1 MKKLALF
8 LAILMAVCSFSA
20 ISVDAGELFVSAGTT
35 TLPDE
40 GSESSMLIGW
50 TYKDDTDT
58 VVLAPGASFTAESDV
73 TLEPLYLDMTMVSGA
88 SVRTAAP
95 AGLRFTTNLNE
106 PQYQALVATG
116 VKFELGTIIA
126 PNDYITDEFTYAA
139 LKDAGKDCLK
149 IPCKIFWG
157 LTDDVRTYTGVI
169 SNLYEDNYNR
179 EFSARAYVTVTYT
192 DGSEKTFY
200 SAFDKSAN
208 TRTAYGVSCAALAD
222 SSANLSEAASA
233 VLQKYFDSVG
243 IDIAYAKPVVG
254 NAPDTPTNSIKNA
267 GYSISHSWL
276 CQYDPNVPTI
286 FKNDRGY
293 QITITVTAAEGV
305 EFTKNTIVRLRGK
318 VIKEGAITRE
328 SNKITIIQRHPLGD
342 YTWGY

>member
-8 LAILMAVCSFSA
+8 LAIFMAVCSFSA
-20 ISVDAGELFVSAGTT
+20 VSISADELFVSAGTT
-35 TLPDE
+35 TLPGE
-40 GSESSMLIGW
+40 GTESSMLIGW
-50 TYKDDTDT
+50 TYKDGTDT
-58 VVLAPGASFTAESDV
+58 VVLAPGASFTAEGDV
-73 TLEPLYLDMTMVSGA
+73 TLKPLYLDLTMIGGA

-95 AGLRFTTNLNE
+95 AGLRFTTNVKE

-116 VKFELGTIIA
+116 AKFELGTIIA

-157 LTDDVRTYTGVI
+157 LTDEVRTYTGVI

-233 VLQKYFDSVG
+233 VLQGYVDHVG
-243 IDIAYAKPVVG
+243 IDITYTKPIVG
-254 NAPDTPTNSIKNA
+254 AAPDSPVNTINGA
-267 GYSISHSWL
+267 HYSVSYEWM
-276 CQYDPNVPTI
+276 CKYDPNVPTI

-305 EFTKNTIVRLRGK
+305 EFTKNTIVRLHGK
-318 VIKEGAITRE
+318 VVKEGAVTRE
-328 SNKITIIQRHPLGD
+328 NDKITIIQRHVFGN
-342 YTWGY
+342 YTWPY